1 MPWISGYITVNLNEL
16 KKFNI
21 TRATISIHIT
31 TLFLRRTCM
40 AALVSQ
46 GAVLVLFGCFVFLVG
61 LVRSK
66 VKSMPFKWIALI
78 CISISLISLGNILLH
93 YAWYRI
99 ANMRVGWSIEPEI
112 YERPAPKPF
121 WSKGP

>member
-40 AALVSQ
+40 AALVPQ

-66 VKSMPFKWIALI
+66 VKSMPFKWIALNMHKYI
-78 CISISLISLGNILLH
+78 FDILGGIFFYTML
-93 YAWYRI
+93 
-99 ANMRVGWSIEPEI
+99 GIE
-112 YERPAPKPF
+112 
-121 WSKGP
+121 